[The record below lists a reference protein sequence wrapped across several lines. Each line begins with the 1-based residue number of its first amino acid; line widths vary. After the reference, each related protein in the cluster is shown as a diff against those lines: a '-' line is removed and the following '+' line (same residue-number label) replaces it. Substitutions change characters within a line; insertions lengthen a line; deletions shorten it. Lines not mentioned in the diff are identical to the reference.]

1 MAVSHFPG
9 FSKPEIIEK
18 FNYLSK
24 MTLKNHNL
32 KFIGKDL
39 IVISQISDHD

>member
-9 FSKPEIIEK
+9 FSKSEIIEK

-24 MTLKNHNL
+24 MTKKNHSL
-32 KFIGKDL
+32 KFIGKEL
-39 IVISQISDHD
+39 IVISQISNHD